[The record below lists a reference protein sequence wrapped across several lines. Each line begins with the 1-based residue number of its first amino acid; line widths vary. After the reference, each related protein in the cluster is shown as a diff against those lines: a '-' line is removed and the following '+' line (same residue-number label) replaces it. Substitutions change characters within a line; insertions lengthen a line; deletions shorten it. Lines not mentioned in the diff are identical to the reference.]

1 MKSVI
6 QPSFALV
13 MVFAGCAGTALAQEF
28 PSKPIRWVMPFL
40 AGTGPDTSVRLI
52 QEQVSALLGKPIVV
66 DNRGGAGGA
75 LAINEVRRQPADG
88 HVLLGVDAGHYA
100 ITPAMRADL
109 DYSFA
114 RDFTPVAQVY
124 ATPLYIVVPE
134 SVGVKDLRQLI
145 ALIRAKPG
153 ALQYGSN
160 GTGASNH
167 LMFEAFRSGMG
178 LEILHVP
185 YKGSV
190 EFIPALLR
198 GDVTTAMPGL
208 PSILPYAKNGQ
219 VRILAGSSKAR
230 SRLAPDIPSIAEAGG
245 PPDYNLT
252 ARFSALAP
260 AGTPRAAI
268 DRIAQAIAKVQ
279 AIPEVA
285 ARALTLGYE
294 LIPAGPD
301 ALGEI
306 MREEIRVY
314 GAAVKAAGIAAG
326 K

>member
-109 DYSFA
+109 
-114 RDFTPVAQVY
+114 TPVAQVY